1 MPNDEE
7 ERLKNLKEYDIL
19 DTAPEM
25 VFDELTELAAEILQ
39 CPVSTIQFLSED
51 RQVFKSKYGPPDD
64 LVETPRDM
72 AICSHTICQNDLLL
86 VPDLTLLMLCA
97 NLECP
102 DKALDPAWTD
112 PENSPRLGTNWIAEE
127 APCLPA

>member
-1 MPNDEE
+1 MRPL
-7 ERLKNLKEYDIL
+7 RLE
-19 DTAPEM
+19 
-25 VFDELTELAAEILQ
+25 ELAE
-39 CPVSTIQFLSED
+39 T
-51 RQVFKSKYGPPDD
+51 FKGPRWRLEGGALECLPFSRG
-64 LVETPRDM
+64 LGK
-72 AICSHTICQNDLLL
+72 LL

>member
-1 MPNDEE
+1 MSYRIPMPNDEE

-51 RQVFKSKYGPPDD
+51 RQVFKSKTG
-64 LVETPRDM
+64 
-72 AICSHTICQNDLLL
+72 I
-86 VPDLTLLMLCA
+86 
-97 NLECP
+97 
-102 DKALDPAWTD
+102 
-112 PENSPRLGTNWIAEE
+112 
-127 APCLPA
+127 